1 MDIIHVITPGDHFSA
16 RTGSA
21 IPTVVHGLASAA
33 AKDEEPVR
41 HAVVVE
47 ESTMRP
53 RYESASAIEYHGVPG
68 PSRRDRYLDLARG
81 RLGRPRRAV
90 ARYYAPIAEAIR
102 QEAPSIVLTHNA
114 PVVPWLLRDSPH
126 RVVLYAHNELLRTYT
141 RREAAR
147 TLAGVAGVVCV
158 SESLAEQTRAALP
171 DRLADLV
178 HVVGNGVDTLQFAP
192 AAGSR
197 REHETSG
204 APLRI
209 MFVGRMIPEKGAD
222 VLIRAAMILG
232 RRDLEFVIVGSQG
245 FDRSAA
251 LSPFEREL
259 RELAEAGPAR
269 VMFEP
274 FVDRPALP
282 ALLRSADVLAVPSR
296 WAEPS
301 GLTAGEGLATG
312 LPVIASRVG
321 GIPEV
326 LGPAGGYVEPDD
338 PAALAAALADL
349 ADDAT
354 LRTRMGAE
362 AREWALAH
370 DWSWAWS
377 NLRGVIQSL

>member
-1 MDIIHVITPGDHFSA
+1 MDLIHVLTPGDHFSP

-33 AKDEEPVR
+33 ANDGDPVR
-41 HAVVVE
+41 HSVVVDA
-47 ESTMRP
+47 STMRP
-53 RYESASAIEYHGVPG
+53 RYQSATAIEYVGVPG
-68 PSRRDRYLDLARG
+68 PTRRERYLDLVRG

-90 ARYYAPIAEAIR
+90 ARYYGPIAEAIR
-102 QEAPSIVLTHNA
+102 RQQPSIVLAHNA
-114 PVVPWLLRDSPH
+114 PIVPWLLRDSPH

-147 TLAGVAGVVCV
+147 TLAGVAAIVCV
-158 SESLAEQTRAALP
+158 SESLAERTRVALP

-178 HVVGNGVDTLQFAP
+178 HVVGNGVDTTRFTPEAVT
-192 AAGSR
+192 G
-197 REHETSG
+197 REHAASA

-209 MFVGRMIPEKGAD
+209 MFVGRTIPEKGAD
-222 VLIRAAMILG
+222 VLLRAAAVLG
-232 RRDLEFVIVGSQG
+232 RDDLEFVIVGSQG

-251 LSPFEREL
+251 LSPYEREL
-259 RELAEAGPAR
+259 RALAEASSAR
-269 VMFEP
+269 VSFEP

-282 ALLRSADVLAVPSR
+282 GLLRSADLLVVPSR

-312 LPVIASRVG
+312 LPIVASRIG

-326 LGPAGGYVEPDD
+326 VGPAGRYVEPDD
-338 PAALAAALADL
+338 PVALAAALADL
-349 ADDAT
+349 ADDPE
-354 LRTRMGAE
+354 LRARMGAQ
-362 AREWALAH
+362 AREWALSH

-377 NLRGVIQSL
+377 NLRGVLQSL